1 MKEKLNKMESRMR
14 SSMIYLIEFA
24 KGRIVG
30 KKSEAIIKKIMA
42 ENLSELEYNLK
53 QVPRT
58 TSENTWCTLY
68 TTLKRI
74 SETIRK
80 KR

>member
-53 QVPRT
+53 
-58 TSENTWCTLY
+58 
-68 TTLKRI
+68 
-74 SETIRK
+74 
-80 KR
+80 